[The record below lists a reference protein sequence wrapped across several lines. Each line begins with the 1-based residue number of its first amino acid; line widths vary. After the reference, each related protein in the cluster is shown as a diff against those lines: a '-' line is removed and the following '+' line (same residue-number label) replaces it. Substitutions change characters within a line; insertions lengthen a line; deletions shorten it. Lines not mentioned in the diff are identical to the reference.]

1 MTKKN
6 KLYIFIFFIALI
18 FLILVLNNV
27 PCIFKL
33 IFNIPC
39 PGCGLSRAFKEI
51 IKLNFA
57 KAIYY
62 NILSIPLLIFFIYW
76 GILFIID
83 IIKKENK
90 SIDKIIS
97 FFKKYYIII
106 IILIIISWILNII
119 HGI

>member
-1 MTKKN
+1 MIKKN

-18 FLILVLNNV
+18 FLVLIFFKV
-27 PCIFKL
+27 PCPFKAL
-33 IFNIPC
+33 FSIPC
-39 PGCGLSRAFKEI
+39 PGCGMTRAFKELF
-51 IKLNFA
+51 KLNIP

-62 NILSIPLLIFFIYW
+62 NILSIPLFIFFIYW
-76 GILFIID
+76 FILFIID